1 MPEAIVSRI
10 LRLPGYGVSTW
21 TADEAR
27 STLTL
32 WVRQTA
38 RTPYYACGGCGISV
52 REVHSWRERRLRDLP
67 WGTWTVWLVVEGHRG
82 RCRRC
87 GGRTERG
94 CRAWRARPTTRP
106 GWRPQWP
113 RTVSTPR

>member
-1 MPEAIVSRI
+1 MRTALSNAAAKKSSREMSKSVGANSI

-32 WVRQTA
+32 WVRQRA

-52 REVHSWRERRLRDLP
+52 REGHSWRERRLRDLP
-67 WGTWTVWLVVEGHRG
+67 WGAWTVWLVVEGHRVP
-82 RCRRC
+82 CR
-87 GGRTERG
+87 
-94 CRAWRARPTTRP
+94 
-106 GWRPQWP
+106 
-113 RTVSTPR
+113 

>member
-32 WVRQTA
+32 WGRQTA
-38 RTPYYACGGCGISV
+38 RTPYSPCGGGGLLG
-52 REVHSWRERRLRDLP
+52 REVH
-67 WGTWTVWLVVEGHRG
+67 RG
-82 RCRRC
+82 LGAPR
-87 GGRTERG
+87 GGRGARRG
-94 CRAWRARPTTRP
+94 AAPPGGAPGRGHGRPRRGGGAPPADAPALP
-106 GWRPQWP
+106 G
-113 RTVSTPR
+113 

>member
-38 RTPYYACGGCGISV
+38 RTPYYACGACGISV
-52 REVHSWRERRLRDLP
+52 REVHSWRERRLRVRVSVQGEHPDRSNVNAQI
-67 WGTWTVWLVVEGHRG
+67 G
-82 RCRRC
+82 
-87 GGRTERG
+87 
-94 CRAWRARPTTRP
+94 AR
-106 GWRPQWP
+106 
-113 RTVSTPR
+113 